1 MSISPGVLSKPCDG
15 NQLIPGAL
23 NALKTGTLILY
34 LFKTPPKPCPDSRR
48 KAKKLVQTT
57 GFTPNSICST
67 FLNFF
72 SLSIP
77 RRADPNWATLFM
89 VFKGWRKI
97 Y

>member
-1 MSISPGVLSKPCDG
+1 MSISPGVLNKPCDG

-57 GFTPNSICST
+57 GFTPNSVCST
-67 FLNFF
+67 YFPQLLSFEYSSPGGSKLDNF
-72 SLSIP
+72 
-77 RRADPNWATLFM
+77 
-89 VFKGWRKI
+89 I
-97 Y
+97 YGF